1 MEWLEV
7 TIKTISPAID
17 LLGARLTAI
26 GYDSFIIDDSEDF
39 SEFLKDNTQYWD
51 YVDEELAQK
60 MQNVSQIRL
69 YLPHDAQAPEQI
81 AQLKSELEVFRAQN
95 PDTDLGS
102 LEVSLQ
108 NLQEEDW
115 EESWK
120 QYYQPIPIGEKLLIV
135 PQWLSP
141 ENPEHRIPVVLD
153 PGMIFGTGAHAS
165 TQMCL
170 RALEQTIHG
179 GERVIDLGSGSGILS
194 IAALL
199 LGAQEATGVDIDPK
213 AEDIARENAALNGLT
228 APKFRAVTGNVIG
241 DKAMMES
248 LSEGGYDVVLANIVA
263 DVIIP
268 LSAVVPHFLRPDGV
282 FICSGILN
290 TRLPEV
296 ERAIEDAG
304 LTITQREMQEDW
316 CRLTARRSD
325 SAL

>member
-69 YLPHDAQAPEQI
+69 YIPHDAQAPEQI

-296 ERAIEDAG
+296 ERAIEAAG